1 LLHWMRSTKT
11 EQRMVERARVILL
24 AANGLNGKEIAAR
37 METRTAR
44 VSKWLRRFA
53 EDRIAGLLDAPRPGE
68 KRRKYN
74 PATEERILKAL
85 DEPPPAGYSRW
96 NGRLLA
102 EHLGQVSKDQVWR
115 VMRKHHLSL
124 ARRQSWCVST
134 DPEFS
139 RKAADV
145 VGLYLNP
152 PQNALV
158 LCVDEKPCI
167 QALERAQGWIRLP
180 NGRAL
185 TGIAHE
191 YKRHG
196 TTTLF
201 AALNVASG
209 LVHAGHYRRRRRREF
224 LDFMNELVAKYPGK
238 EPAVVLANLN
248 THKPKE
254 DRWLKAHPNVHL
266 HFIPTHSC
274 WLNQVECWFSI
285 PEPEHP
291 ARRKLHQRPHADRS
305 NRSFCGKLESECGT
319 LRMDQGRGTPAANE
333 TLLLLFMQFTT
344 RRPVGRRQGWLF
356 SAKFLARK
364 GRLRGETFDTTDLAQ
379 NSPIR
384 ANWRSFQRIGKVAIE
399 LRFLLSK
406 RLWSSCLGF
415 GPKTS
420 RSDLVLIQ

>member
-1 LLHWMRSTKT
+1 MSRPAPEIRLSTEEKETLLRWMRSSKA
-11 EQRMVERARVILL
+11 EQRMVQRARVILL
-24 AANGLNGKEIAAR
+24 AASGLNGKQIALK
-37 METRTAR
+37 MQTRAAR

-53 EDRIAGLLDAPRPGE
+53 RDRIAALNDNPRSGT
-68 KRRKYN
+68 KRRKYTS
-74 PATEERILKAL
+74 ATEERILKAL

-102 EHLGQVSKDQVWR
+102 QHLGEVSQHQVWR
-115 VMRKHHLSL
+115 VMRKHDLHLE
-124 ARRQSWCVST
+124 RRQSWCVST

-152 PQNALV
+152 PENALV

-185 TGIAHE
+185 TGFAHE

-224 LDFMNELVAKYPGK
+224 LDFMNELVAIYPGK
-238 EPAVVLANLN
+238 ELHVVLDNLN

-285 PEPEHP
+285 
-291 ARRKLHQRPHADRS
+291 LSRS
-305 NRSFCGKLESECGT
+305 T
-319 LRMDQGRGTPAANE
+319 LQGGNFTSVRMLIE
-333 TLLLLFMQFTT
+333 
-344 RRPVGRRQGWLF
+344 
-356 SAKFLARK
+356 
-364 GRLRGETFDTTDLAQ
+364 
-379 NSPIR
+379 
-384 ANWRSFQRIGKVAIE
+384 AIE
-399 LRFLLSK
+399 AFVASWNQNAAPFEWTKADVHPQQMK
-406 RLWSSCLGF
+406 RYY
-415 GPKTS
+415 
-420 RSDLVLIQ
+420 SDLCN

>member
-1 LLHWMRSTKT
+1 MSRPATEIQLSTEEKETLLHWMRSTKT
-11 EQRMVERARVILL
+11 ERRMVERARVILL

-53 EDRIAGLLDAPRPGE
+53 KDRIAGLLDAPRPGE

-145 VGLYLNP
+145 VGLYLHP
-152 PQNALV
+152 PENALV

-185 TGIAHE
+185 TGFAHE

-196 TTTLF
+196 TSTLF
-201 AALNVASG
+201 AALEVATGRALSAPAQTRISG
-209 LVHAGHYRRRRRREF
+209 FHERAGSQ
-224 LDFMNELVAKYPGK
+224 K
-238 EPAVVLANLN
+238 
-248 THKPKE
+248 
-254 DRWLKAHPNVHL
+254 
-266 HFIPTHSC
+266 S
-274 WLNQVECWFSI
+274 
-285 PEPEHP
+285 
-291 ARRKLHQRPHADRS
+291 
-305 NRSFCGKLESECGT
+305 
-319 LRMDQGRGTPAANE
+319 
-333 TLLLLFMQFTT
+333 
-344 RRPVGRRQGWLF
+344 
-356 SAKFLARK
+356 
-364 GRLRGETFDTTDLAQ
+364 
-379 NSPIR
+379 
-384 ANWRSFQRIGKVAIE
+384 
-399 LRFLLSK
+399 
-406 RLWSSCLGF
+406 
-415 GPKTS
+415 
-420 RSDLVLIQ
+420 